1 MFNAA
6 HHLKSILKILAQNNP
21 TALIEGVSF
30 ILGDRNDIALSI
42 SDDHTHLNLILK
54 NIQPTELQ
62 EKEEIKTEEE
72 MQTEEEIQAQ
82 DVQAEEAQAEE
93 ILTEEAKEI
102 LPVVEQ
108 THSIEQ
114 SKRARRSRSFGK
126 YIVQLHCITKR
137 HT

>member
-1 MFNAA
+1 MSKAA
-6 HHLKSILKILAQNNP
+6 HHLKSILRILAQKNP
-21 TALIEGVSF
+21 KALIEGVSF

-62 EKEEIKTEEE
+62 EKEEI
-72 MQTEEEIQAQ
+72 QTEEETQAQ
-82 DVQAEEAQAEE
+82 NVQAEEAEAEE
-93 ILTEEAKEI
+93 IITEEAEVI

-108 THSIEQ
+108 THSIVQ
-114 SKRARRSRSFGK
+114 SKRTRRSRSFGK
-126 YIVQLHCITKR
+126 YIVQLHCKTKR